1 MHHHF
6 HNHNHHRARRISDIG
21 GGNGFGH
28 SGHSH
33 EGLYQL
39 VNYSHYKSSSQSP
52 YVIYISVE

>member
-1 MHHHF
+1 MHHHH
-6 HNHNHHRARRISDIG
+6 HNHRTRRVSDIG

-28 SGHSH
+28 SGHTH
-33 EGLYQL
+33 EGHYQL